1 MFWVFLWLSV
11 SWAEQLDHKVKKGKN
26 HWDFKVV
33 WRDSQRQKHQIRY
46 SIASTEIKAD
56 RRKPTRYISSTQLNK
71 EVVREVN
78 RWARTVNTKK
88 ASVRAQHKWPGLTIY
103 SSNGTDAQRR
113 KKLMK
118 QAQSMAE
125 RKQKKVL
132 RRHGFKQHDD
142 AIYLDYTRLTQ
153 QYSPKLIPLLRT
165 LRQDSTRELATAIL
179 GYVQSIPYDKKAD
192 FRRPLSLLSVN
203 AGDCDSKSVL
213 MLSMLRAADVNVPL
227 VIVLVRKHAFI
238 GVGIPP
244 TEGEKTASFSG
255 VTYVLM
261 EPVGPA
267 MTPIGSISRRSQ
279 RALRKGKA
287 KFIEV
292 N

>member
-1 MFWVFLWLSV
+1 MLWLFLWLSM
-11 SWAEQLDHKVKKGKN
+11 SWAEQLNYKAKKGKEK
-26 HWDFKVV
+26 WDFKVT
-33 WRDSQRQKHQIRY
+33 WRDSQRQKLQIRY
-46 SIASTEIKAD
+46 SISANEIMAD
-56 RRKPTRYISSTQLNK
+56 RRKPTRYISSKQLNK

-78 RWARTVNTKK
+78 RWARSVNTKK
-88 ASVRAQHKWPGLTIY
+88 ASVRAQHKWPGITVY
-103 SSNGTDAQRR
+103 TTSGTDPRRR
-113 KKLMK
+113 KKLLK
-118 QAQSMAE
+118 KAQLMAE
-125 RKQKKVL
+125 RKQEKVL

-142 AIYLDYTRLTQ
+142 AIYIDYTRLTQ
-153 QYSPKLIPLLRT
+153 QYSPKLIPLLRS
-165 LRQDSTRELATAIL
+165 LRQDSTRELATSIL
-179 GYVQSIPYDKKAD
+179 GFVQSIPYDKKAD

-238 GVGIPP
+238 GVGISPK
-244 TEGEKTASFSG
+244 EGEKTASFNG

-267 MTPIGSISRRSQ
+267 MTPIGSISRHSMK
-279 RALRKGKA
+279 ALRKGKA